1 MIKEGKINK
10 TLSRCNDIS
19 TADKQNRLVPAD
31 VPAVTADTRQHK
43 GASAFWTVQ
52 PNSAASEAI
61 VLLFDGHWQF
71 ILCQLLQELLDAVF
85 LELGSARVSNQD
97 FGAVGF
103 NTEI

>member
-1 MIKEGKINK
+1 MIKERKNNK
-10 TLSRCNDIS
+10 TFSLWNDIS
-19 TADKQNRLVPAD
+19 TFDKQNRL

-43 GASAFWTVQ
+43 GSSAFWTVQ

-61 VLLFDGHWQF
+61 VLLFDGHWQV